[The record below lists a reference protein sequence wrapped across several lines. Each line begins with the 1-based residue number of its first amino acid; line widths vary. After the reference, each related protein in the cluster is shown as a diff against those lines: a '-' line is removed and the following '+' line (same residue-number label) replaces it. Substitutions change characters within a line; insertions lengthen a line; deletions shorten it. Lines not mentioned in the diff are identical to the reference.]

1 MCILSIR
8 VHIRLQKMWPSFT
21 GHSLL
26 VPDTIPDSPDRLG
39 SHLPARNDGTIVNET
54 SRSAGGREREPE
66 SRGGAAVPPD
76 GAEADVARPNRAD
89 AAGEDR
95 TDSSIH
101 RVALPPPV
109 RPNPEGGARLHRR
122 WRRRRSPEKKTASGG
137 ADSRFT
143 GLRPRFRT
151 AVRRM
156 LTSSSD

>member
-1 MCILSIR
+1 MHSGHSCA
-8 VHIRLQKMWPSFT
+8 HSFT
-21 GHSLL
+21 KKCGHHSL
-26 VPDTIPDSPDRLG
+26 VIRSYSPTQSLTAQTGLG

-101 RVALPPPV
+101 RVALPPPCPPKSRVSTGAGEGEGV
-109 RPNPEGGARLHRR
+109 RK
-122 WRRRRSPEKKTASGG
+122 RRRPPAVQTAASLL
-137 ADSRFT
+137 
-143 GLRPRFRT
+143 LRPRFRT

-156 LTSSSD
+156 LTSSSH